1 MNTNELH
8 SLHSMQVLY
17 DLQVKTQK
25 KQFSQELITE
35 PARQGLMLFWLNC
48 SYQ

>member
-8 SLHSMQVLY
+8 SLHSMRVLY

-25 KQFSQELITE
+25 KAVFPGTHYGTSEAGLNAVLTEL
-35 PARQGLMLFWLNC
+35 
-48 SYQ
+48 